1 MKNCCVVLRYG
12 SNAIFLG
19 SVEAS
24 DVNVSSN
31 ITSYPIYSGDTV
43 GEHMIREPITV
54 SLRGSYA
61 VNGSDGILINND
73 VPSLKRFQQEMEAL
87 RDNGTLCDY
96 YKIAYNPSDPRFVK
110 RTGMALKNI
119 SWVEHFNS
127 LEFSLS
133 FQQVFVASV
142 ASGPSIYAGQSNY
155 SNGSEQMPGSYN
167 PNTGVVTDLPTGQT
181 ANTSRAPGEVSYD
194 DFGIVEKDDE
204 YIPDFSE
211 PYSSNFIE
219 TYMNKEDVMA
229 SIIALC
235 CDEGIVEEAFLQY
248 MQNPTASMMANIGIG
263 VGVAGALISGAK
275 LIGAVGKVVTA
286 IGAAKASMGAAVG
299 ATTKVLVGV
308 SSAFSVAAPVTAA
321 VLAAIAAAAFIA
333 LIVVCIKKKNEE
345 KENANKFKKAVFEAS
360 KRIGPAGAQENDETA
375 KRFVSFCESI
385 YQSMLVYDDK
395 FLTYEIPT
403 NQGAQQARVQIN
415 DASIDLEISKGFA
428 GLLNVRIKTSDGR
441 QYLIND
447 LASTAKLDF
456 GDCINGNCD
465 FKVSSGTTT
474 YYGYFLWKNGALN
487 EIDKKAMTMI
497 GTGPF
502 TDDEFGTII
511 DGNRK
516 GSDPRNFVIAI
527 SSIPPSDFAD
537 LLAENVSN
545 HIYTNYQDVIGEG

>member
-19 SVEAS
+19 SVEAT

-194 DFGIVEKDDE
+194 DFGITEKNDE

-211 PYSSNFIE
+211 PYSSNFIPE
-219 TYMNKEDVMA
+219 HTDKEA
-229 SIIALC
+229 IIAAIIAYC
-235 CDEGIVEEAFLQY
+235 MDEGVVDQAFLQY
-248 MQNPTASMMANIGIG
+248 VQDTNLYGKTIGE
-263 VGVAGALISGAK
+263 VGVAIGYVMLCISKSWYAAAAAGSVVGGTIGPVLLG
-275 LIGAVGKVVTA
+275 LIGAG
-286 IGAAKASMGAAVG
+286 I
-299 ATTKVLVGV
+299 LVGG
-308 SSAFSVAAPVTAA
+308 AY
-321 VLAAIAAAAFIA
+321 
-333 LIVVCIKKKNEE
+333 LIVRAFLGQLDIAERKR
-345 KENANKFKKAVFEAS
+345 KFKKTVFEVT
-360 KRIGPAGAQENDETA
+360 NDPKKNREAA
-375 KRFVSFCESI
+375 KRFNEFMEAVYEKLTKFDENF
-385 YQSMLVYDDK
+385 LVYE
-395 FLTYEIPT
+395 FPNSEP
-403 NQGAQQARVQIN
+403 NQQAVIN
-415 DASIDLEISKGFA
+415 ANGSEVKISTE
-428 GLLNVRIKTSDGR
+428 KT
-441 QYLIND
+441 
-447 LASTAKLDF
+447 DF
-456 GDCINGNCD
+456 GLGIRFKTAADEFFQGDMYAAAKPD
-465 FKVSSGTTT
+465 FLSHGSECNFIMGTYDEPK
-474 YYGYFLWKNGALN
+474 YYGYLLFSNMEKYKNSEGITTAEIEQYGKANPQDFIVVIASMTPLDFTN
-487 EIDKKAMTMI
+487 EIANTVC
-497 GTGPF
+497 
-502 TDDEFGTII
+502 
-511 DGNRK
+511 NY
-516 GSDPRNFVIAI
+516 
-527 SSIPPSDFAD
+527 
-537 LLAENVSN
+537 
-545 HIYTNYQDVIGEG
+545 IYTNYQDVIGEG

>member
-19 SVEAS
+19 SVEAT

-194 DFGIVEKDDE
+194 DFGITEKNDE
-204 YIPDFSE
+204 YIPDYSE

-219 TYMNKEDVMA
+219 TYLKKEDVIA
-229 SIIALC
+229 SIIGLC
-235 CDEGIVEEAFLQY
+235 CDEGIVEEAFVNY
-248 MQNPTASMMANIGIG
+248 MNDPRLRAGKIIGGAGLIMSAT
-263 VGVAGALISGAK
+263 VFVGAL
-275 LIGAVGKVVTA
+275 GKTAAA
-286 IGAAKASMGAAVG
+286 IGAAKTAVAA
-299 ATTKVLVGV
+299 ATTGLAKAGAIITGIGSVGCPI
-308 SSAFSVAAPVTAA
+308 AAA
-321 VLAAIAAAAFIA
+321 VLAAVAAGVFLAI
-333 LIVVCIKKKNEE
+333 LIKSIHDQNQIDERK
-345 KENANKFKKAVFEAS
+345 NKFKKSVFALSKKPLLAGEA
-360 KRIGPAGAQENDETA
+360 ENDETA
-375 KRFVSFCESI
+375 RRFVGFCEGI
-385 YQSMLVYDDK
+385 YRAMLAYDDK
-395 FLTYEIPT
+395 FLTYEIT
-403 NQGAQQARVQIN
+403 STQDHQAVLTFNGVTVNLDIN
-415 DASIDLEISKGFA
+415 
-428 GLLNVRIKTSDGR
+428 NVWDEKIQVKAKTSDGGT
-441 QYLIND
+441 YLVGD
-447 LASTAKLDF
+447 LASSAKIDY
-456 GDCINGNCD
+456 GDCTNTNYD
-465 FKVSSGTTT
+465 FKVTDGNTT
-474 YYGYFLWKNGALN
+474 YYGYFLYRNRAYGELSKNQVQAN
-487 EIDKKAMTMI
+487 NQFAIAD
-497 GTGPF
+497 PF
-502 TDDEFGTII
+502 SAPAIPKSQGQKPTD
-511 DGNRK
+511 
-516 GSDPRNFVIAI
+516 FVIAV
-527 SSIPPSDFAD
+527 SSMSPSNFAD
-537 LLAENVSN
+537 ALASTVSN
-545 HIYTNYQDVIGEG
+545 YIYTNYQDVIGEG

>member
-73 VPSLKRFQQEMEAL
+73 VPSLKRFQQEMEAI

-194 DFGIVEKDDE
+194 DFGITEKNDE
-204 YIPDFSE
+204 YIPDLSE
-211 PYSSNFIE
+211 PYSANFIE
-219 TYMNKEDVMA
+219 TYLDKKDMIA
-229 SIIALC
+229 AIIAFC
-235 CDEGIVEEAFLQY
+235 YDEGVVDQAFITYVQGLPIMTNGGIVVSAIS
-248 MQNPTASMMANIGIG
+248 A
-263 VGVAGALISGAK
+263 ALI
-275 LIGAVGKVVTA
+275 A
-286 IGAAKASMGAAVG
+286 IGAA
-299 ATTKVLVGV
+299 GV
-308 SSAFSVAAPVTAA
+308 YGSGPTAA
-321 VLAAIAAAAFIA
+321 VASALALGHPAVAGVIGGIGLAFVLTYVITAIYKRIQ
-333 LIVVCIKKKNEE
+333 IDNE
-345 KENANKFKKAVFEAS
+345 KRRFKKAVF
-360 KRIGPAGAQENDETA
+360 RISGNNENENKETV
-375 KRFVSFCESI
+375 KRFTDFVEQI
-385 YQSMLVYDDK
+385 YEQLLVYDNA
-395 FLTYEIPT
+395 FLVYEFPI
-403 NQGAQQARVQIN
+403 GESQQAVIN
-415 DASIDLEISKGFA
+415 VDGNSLKVDVVKDYFGMTMNFICNGITYA
-428 GLLNVRIKTSDGR
+428 VRDPYS
-441 QYLIND
+441 
-447 LASTAKLDF
+447 SAKKDYSVCTNSNTDF
-456 GDCINGNCD
+456 VLRGGN
-465 FKVSSGTTT
+465 KQ
-474 YYGYFLWKNGALN
+474 YYGYILAADRMRGELMENIRNAKSEASNAS
-487 EIDKKAMTMI
+487 
-497 GTGPF
+497 GTKSPVF
-502 TDDEFGTII
+502 QEDFG
-511 DGNRK
+511 GYS
-516 GSDPRNFVIAI
+516 GDPRDFVLVI
-527 SSIPPSDFAD
+527 SSMQPSDFANEI
-537 LLAENVSN
+537 ANTVCN
-545 HIYTNYQDVIGEG
+545 YIYTNYQDVIGEG

>member
-19 SVEAS
+19 SVEAT

-194 DFGIVEKDDE
+194 DFGITEKNDE
-204 YIPDFSE
+204 YLPDFSE
-211 PYSSNFIE
+211 PYSGQFLPN
-219 TYMNKEDVMA
+219 YLDKEKTMA
-229 SIIALC
+229 AIIALC
-235 CDEGIVEEAFLQY
+235 CDMNVVDQAFLQY
-248 MQNPTASMMANIGIG
+248 YKDTADYTVKLG
-263 VGVAGALISGAK
+263 VIP
-275 LIGAVGKVVTA
+275 
-286 IGAAKASMGAAVG
+286 AAVG
-299 ATTKVLVGV
+299 LVAGLIAKGIVTKVAGDAAIYGLSAAAVGGFPVFLGVIAAVGIAVGV
-308 SSAFSVAAPVTAA
+308 VFILRGVIG
-321 VLAAIAAAAFIA
+321 AIEITE
-333 LIVVCIKKKNEE
+333 KK
-345 KENANKFKKAVFEAS
+345 NKFKEAAFRVS
-360 KRIGPAGAQENDETA
+360 NDQKKNREATKEFNQFLEKIYQKLLQFDENFLVYEFPNGETHQQEIITVGGAQ
-375 KRFVSFCESI
+375 
-385 YQSMLVYDDK
+385 
-395 FLTYEIPT
+395 
-403 NQGAQQARVQIN
+403 
-415 DASIDLEISKGFA
+415 
-428 GLLNVRIKTSDGR
+428 LNVEVEKTANGLGCKFISGGETFQTGDM
-441 QYLIND
+441 Y
-447 LASTAKLDF
+447 ASAKTDYGECGNNADF
-456 GDCINGNCD
+456 GVFDGDKI
-465 FKVSSGTTT
+465 
-474 YYGYFLWKNGALN
+474 YYGYIMFSGKKIEYRSN
-487 EIDKKAMTMI
+487 E
-497 GTGPF
+497 GSTG
-502 TDDEFGTII
+502 GLTINDI
-511 DGNRK
+511 ATP
-516 GSDPRNFVIAI
+516 DPRDFILVI
-527 SSIPPSDFAD
+527 SSMGPDDFSRE
-537 LLAENVSN
+537 LSN
-545 HIYTNYQDVIGEG
+545 IVLNYIYTNYQDVIGEG